1 MVSSHASAYTSVS
14 MLMGSTA
21 NDFVA
26 KISKALTE
34 AERKGIHVTAGAGSC
49 DLEAQQFDWHSSQE
63 EEQAPLGRPHHL
75 ETPPGPRDP
84 GSPDGTSR
92 LCYFLDGVQSSRE
105 LGRIEMAPVIV
116 ATVAAA
122 IVNRCDR
129 RFSRIPLESPPVVV
143 QAVLLPRSVG
153 AAGVEAFWELLS
165 QAGFSELGPD
175 EVPSSPHLI
184 LDSAE
189 YMAEED
195 PSDYAGMRERSRV
208 RVRALRERLEGG
220 MLRQWE
226 GDDRTLEDP
235 DAWIAVDGQLKDI
248 RESNRH
254 AIGLIK
260 SVARPEFVGKDV
272 GMLLDLKPGMRTTSF
287 VPDWQLRRDPGERR
301 TSWYMRVWP
310 QQRGADALGS
320 LMRVEAH
327 RDISTDQ
334 VDEITRWILAERAP
348 LAKPDPRWP
357 AMIYPIRYVEKILKP
372 LVQGSERAYARLERQ
387 LAANGRN

>member
-1 MVSSHASAYTSVS
+1 

-34 AERKGIHVTAGAGSC
+34 AERKGIHVTTGAGSC
-49 DLEAQQFDWHSSQE
+49 DLEAQQFDRYSSQE
-63 EEQAPLGRPHHL
+63 EEQTPLGRPHHL

-129 RFSRIPLESPPVVV
+129 RFSRMPLESPPVVV
-143 QAVLLPRSVG
+143 QAVLLPSSVG
-153 AAGVEAFWELLS
+153 AAGVEEFWDLLS

-195 PSDYAGMRERSRV
+195 LSDYVGMRERSRV

-248 RESNRH
+248 RESNRR

-272 GMLLDLKPGMRTTSF
+272 GMLLDLEPGMRTTSF

-301 TSWYMRVWP
+301 TSWYLRMWP
-310 QQRGADALGS
+310 PQRGADALGS
-320 LMRVEAH
+320 LMRVEAPQG
-327 RDISTDQ
+327 TGPET
-334 VDEITRWILAERAP
+334 VDEISRWILAERAP

-357 AMIYPIRYVEKILKP
+357 AMIYPIHYVERILKP